1 MFYIKIL
8 YLITCK
14 FFTVKPP
21 FPVPMTVVE
30 VSNINCKHKQI
41 KNFLNLNI

>member
-14 FFTVKPP
+14 FFEVKPP

-30 VSNINCKHKQI
+30 VSNINCKHKRI
-41 KNFLNLNI
+41 KKYLGS

>member
-8 YLITCK
+8 YLIIFK

-30 VSNINCKHKQI
+30 VSNINCKYKRI
-41 KNFLNLNI
+41 KNYLGS